1 MDSIRTS
8 QAHADRSEAD
18 PARGDPDRAGRAQAD
33 QAAPE
38 PALLIQARGPLAV
51 LTLNRPGRLNAIGRD
66 VLGLLAGA
74 VAASAADERV
84 RALVITGAGRA
95 FSAGADLDE
104 IEALPDARAFRE
116 FIARMTEVYQNIAD
130 CPKPSVA
137 ALHGV
142 AYGGG
147 LELALACD
155 LRVAEPGARLGV
167 PEMKLGMLPGAG
179 GTQRLPRLA
188 PAGLAKQMILTG
200 EPITAERAH
209 AVGLVNELAGPGQ
222 ALTAALGL
230 AAQLAAGAPLALSAG
245 KRLVDQGLGLDLAAA
260 IGYERESIG
269 RLFGT
274 ADRAEGLAA
283 FRERRPPTFTGR

>member
-1 MDSIRTS
+1 MDSIGTG
-8 QAHADRSEAD
+8 QAHADRSQAD

-38 PALLIQARGPLAV
+38 PALLIQARGPVAV

-74 VAASAADERV
+74 VAAAAADERV

-116 FIARMTEVYQNIAD
+116 FIARMTEVYQMIAD

-155 LRVAEPGARLGV
+155 LRVAESGARLGV
-167 PEMKLGMLPGAG
+167 PEVKLGMLPGAG

-200 EPITAERAH
+200 EPITAERAY

-230 AAQLAAGAPLALSAG
+230 AARLAAGAPLALAAG

-260 IGYERESIG
+260 IGYERESVG